1 MDGHVS
7 FYKRIEWILLTLS
20 EFVGLQSKSANVI
33 ITAPLYVLILLVWL
47 LSFNLEGS
55 KLLWG
60 KILFWHFGI
69 LAFETRNVTIL
80 EKVSKIPM
88 NRILNP
94 IYSLIRKQ
102 KLVSD
107 LVRCIN

>member
-60 KILFWHFGI
+60 KILSYFALHAAPTVAHAPKMAFCACLVYGFGQI
-69 LAFETRNVTIL
+69 RSCTAFAFFVYGLNV
-80 EKVSKIPM
+80 
-88 NRILNP
+88 
-94 IYSLIRKQ
+94 
-102 KLVSD
+102 
-107 LVRCIN
+107 

>member
-47 LSFNLEGS
+47 LSFISRVQSYYTER
-55 KLLWG
+55 
-60 KILFWHFGI
+60 FYFGI
-69 LAFETRNVTIL
+69 LSFETWVVTIL
-80 EKVSKIPM
+80 ENKSI
-88 NRILNP
+88 
-94 IYSLIRKQ
+94 Q
-102 KLVSD
+102 
-107 LVRCIN
+107 